1 MTKKKI
7 NIWACDFSESTGE
20 GRLGRLFIRHNN
32 YKELYK
38 LKLNKKKNRTK
49 YMSTFSGILFCW
61 EKYLKKEKVCYL
73 NYLPLWNFILFILL
87 PPKTI
92 LGPITGGAIYT
103 KDNIMNYFIRDK
115 IFPLFYKISEYFL
128 SLRSVEIIFS
138 TNLLKKYLSNEII
151 KKAKFNFVLNNILFK
166 KINIKKDIDFL
177 IYHRRHSNKKN
188 FLPRVFIKNLI
199 LKNLNIHIVGDKL
212 EMNGVKNHGIIKNTY
227 IQKLQLR
234 SKYTVASGENIYS
247 FFTIESL
254 SNGVKVLIDKKDK
267 KQIKFYKKKFIFI
280 NFNKIINLKN
290 LKN

>member
-1 MTKKKI
+1 
-7 NIWACDFSESTGE
+7 
-20 GRLGRLFIRHNN
+20 
-32 YKELYK
+32 
-38 LKLNKKKNRTK
+38 
-49 YMSTFSGILFCW
+49 MSTFSGILFCW

-103 KDNIMNYFIRDK
+103 KDNIVNYFIRDK
-115 IFPLFYKISEYFL
+115 IFPLFYKISEHFL

-138 TNLLKKYLSNEII
+138 TNLLKKYLSNETI

-227 IQKLQLR
+227 IQNLQLR
-234 SKYTVASGENIYS
+234 SKYTIASGENIYS